1 MTIRLDYKD
10 PRYAEAAGEILR
22 RHAAFE
28 SEANITSAVR
38 DFLIVTGL
46 ANSDEIIE
54 ENPPEEGSRRAVD
67 LTALDTFIEV
77 KRRVDTTG
85 GFDPNSEYV
94 QQLDDYLEQSQQ
106 AGKGVRMGVLTDG
119 RHWLLRWPNA
129 GPVKTTAPYGF
140 VLEAPERWFLLY
152 EWLRDEALVS
162 LEAIQPDRAAISA
175 HFGPDSPSYRRDLA
189 SLKTLYDSCSGYQ
202 TIQIKRQLWHDLL
215 RTALGEI
222 ARTPEQ
228 MDDLFIRHTYLTAV
242 IGMVVQASF
251 GIDIRRMAEG
261 NPADLLIGRQFRSQT
276 GLQGVVESDFFAWPT
291 EVAGLPLLRTL
302 AHRVA
307 RFDWGNAP
315 ADVAA
320 ILYETVISPDVRR
333 QLGEYYTPD
342 WLARVMV
349 RELVADPLNQ
359 RVLDPA
365 CGSGTFLAEAVNH
378 FIAAA
383 NRSGLHPKQVLDKLR
398 TSVTGIDVH
407 PVSVHLARAAWTLA
421 ARPAINKAAKSGF
434 DASMSIPIYL
444 GDALQLR
451 FRTGDMFAEH
461 EVRIQV
467 GDERNTELVFPV
479 SLVDRAEDFDALMGD
494 VAEAIE
500 RGDDPFIALDD
511 NYITDPNERQVLE
524 ETIGTM
530 RDLHTEGRDHI
541 WAYYTRNLVRPV
553 ALSRRKVDVIVGNPP
568 WLIYRNTA
576 RTLRTEL
583 ERQSKDVYG
592 IWVGGRHANHQDIS
606 SMFFAR
612 SADLYLRD
620 GCVIGMVMPHSALQ
634 TGQHSKW
641 RTGAWQAKSTGKGR
655 GRAQGRILAVDFGHK
670 TAWDLEGL
678 KPNTFFPVPAS
689 VVFARRIGENA
700 EAASL
705 SGEVERW
712 LGEPGGNPDRQ
723 TRINITDTSAGSVS
737 PYAGYSRQGA
747 SIVPRR
753 LFFVEQTK
761 NLAIVQAGQTVNV
774 NPRRGSQDKE
784 PWRSLDLAA
793 ITDQTIEKTHLF
805 EVHLGETLV
814 PYATLDP
821 LEAVL
826 PLRRGEGQFPTESD
840 GIGGVRVGGLERR
853 MRDRWR
859 TVSRLWDDYK
869 QPVNKL
875 NLIGRLD
882 YHREFSSQL
891 EWRTGSGDRPVR
903 VVYSGWGAPTSALL
917 EDDSAIV
924 DYKLFWV
931 TCRHLEEANYLLAI
945 INSEVLAEDVNKY
958 TTPNWAGKTRDLQKK
973 LWILPIPEFDPAE
986 DLHVAISEAGEAA
999 AAGAGRQLAQL
1010 RQERDRVT
1018 VTIARRELR
1027 KWLRE
1032 SPEGRTVEDVVG
1044 RLLRN

>member
-1 MTIRLDYKD
+1 MPVAIDYKD
-10 PRYAEAAGEILR
+10 PRYAQSAGEILR

-38 DFLIVTGL
+38 DFLILTGL
-46 ANSDEIIE
+46 AQGHEIIE
-54 ENPPEEGSRRAVD
+54 ENPPSESSRRAVD

-85 GFDPNSEYV
+85 GFNPNPEYV
-94 QQLDDYLEQSQQ
+94 RQLDDYLAQSQQ

-129 GPVKTTAPYGF
+129 GPVRTTAPYAF
-140 VLEAPERWFLLY
+140 VLDSPERWFLLY

-162 LEAIQPDRAAISA
+162 LDEIRPDREAIAA
-175 HFGPDSPSYRRDLA
+175 HFGPDSPWYQRDLA
-189 SLKTLYDSCSGYQ
+189 ALKTLYQSCAGYQ

-251 GIDIRRMAEG
+251 GIDIRRMAAT
-261 NPADLLIGRQFRSQT
+261 NPADLLIGRQFRGAT

-291 EVAGLPLLRTL
+291 EVGGLPLLKTL

-307 RFDWGNAP
+307 RFDWRNAP
-315 ADVAA
+315 ADIAA
-320 ILYETVISPDVRR
+320 ILYETVISPEVRR

-349 RELVADPLNQ
+349 RELVTDPLDQ

-365 CGSGTFLAEAVNH
+365 CGSGTFVAEAVTH

-383 NRSGLHPKQVLDKLR
+383 NRSGLHPKQVLDRLR

-421 ARPAINKAAKSGF
+421 ARPAINAAAESGF
-434 DASMSIPIYL
+434 DASLSIPIYL

-479 SLVDRAEDFDALMGD
+479 SLVERAEDFDALMGD

-511 NYITDPNERQVLE
+511 NHITEPNERRVLE
-524 ETIGTM
+524 DTIGTM
-530 RDLHTEGRDHI
+530 RDLHTQGRDHI

-553 ALSRRKVDVIVGNPP
+553 ALSRAKVDVIVGNPP
-568 WLIYRNTA
+568 WLNYNQTVS
-576 RTLRTEL
+576 TLRTEL
-583 ERQSKDVYG
+583 ERQSKTLYG
-592 IWVGGRHANHQDIS
+592 IWVGGKYAPSQDVAGL
-606 SMFFAR
+606 FYAR
-612 SADLYLRD
+612 CTDLYLKD
-620 GCVIGMVMPHSALQ
+620 AGVIGMVMPHSALQ
-634 TGQHSKW
+634 SGQYSKW
-641 RTGAWQAKSTGKGR
+641 RTGSWQAEHSGGS
-655 GRAQGRILAVDFGHK
+655 LSVDFGCK
-670 TAWDLEGL
+670 SAWDLERL
-678 KPNTFFPVPAS
+678 VPNTFFPVPAS
-689 VVFARRIGENA
+689 VVFAVRTGKGGGAVALAGEI
-700 EAASL
+700 
-705 SGEVERW
+705 ERW
-712 LGEPGGNPDRQ
+712 IGKAGASDLRRVNAG
-723 TRINITDTSAGSVS
+723 ITDTSATGES
-737 PYAGYSRQGA
+737 PYNGHSRRGA
-747 SIVPRR
+747 DIYPRC
-753 LFFVEQTK
+753 LFFVQEAE
-761 NLAIVQAGQTVNV
+761 NPAIVKASQTITV

-784 PWRSLDLAA
+784 PWRSIDLAV
-793 ITDQTIEKTHLF
+793 ITGQTIEIQHLF

-814 PYATLDP
+814 PYATLRP
-821 LEAVL
+821 LQAIL
-826 PLRRGEGQFPTESD
+826 PIKRGDAQISIDAESMG
-840 GIGGVRVGGLERR
+840 GIRLSALGRR
-853 MRDRWR
+853 MRERWR
-859 TVSRLWDDYK
+859 TISQRWERCK
-869 QPVNKL
+869 APVNKL
-875 NLIGRLD
+875 NLLENLD
-882 YHREFSSQL
+882 HYGKLSAQL
-891 EWRTGSGDRPVR
+891 EWQRNRGNRQIRVIYNQSGE
-903 VVYSGWGAPTSALL
+903 PTAALVCDA
-917 EDDSAIV
+917 ETIV
-924 DYKLFWV
+924 DHVLYWIA
-931 TCRHLEEANYLLAI
+931 CNSIQEANYLLAI
-945 INSEVLAEDVNKY
+945 INSQALYYAV
-958 TTPNWAGKTRDLQKK
+958 TPLMPKGQFGARHLHKH
-973 LWILPIPEFDPAE
+973 LWKLPIPEFDPAE
-986 DLHVAISEAGEAA
+986 ELHVAISQAGEVA

-1010 RQERDRVT
+1010 RQERSRVT

-1032 SPEGRTVEDVVG
+1032 SPEGRTVEEVVG
-1044 RLLRN
+1044 RLLGAG